1 MEQEL
6 ITKAK
11 KAKSVEELMALAKEN
26 NVAITEE
33 DAKMYFEV
41 LHPKT
46 GELSDEELD
55 NVAGGGCYAPGGNLL
70 TTIGHGCKYYEEGRK
85 TGAKGTCCRCK
96 YWGNDPHNKGSLWT
110 TIVDGLM
117 EVIAPRQCYH
127 PANRK

>member
-6 ITKAK
+6 IAKAK
-11 KAKSVEELMALAKEN
+11 EAKTVEELMALAKEN

-46 GELSDEELD
+46 GELSDDELD

-127 PANRK
+127 PANKK